1 MVLTTTEVEK
11 MHEKEKKIVKKEED
25 MTEEEW
31 VEFKLKQWRYGDMF
45 ITDYDK
51 GNLITMLFRR
61 IKKLE
66 DKSK

>member
-1 MVLTTTEVEK
+1 
-11 MHEKEKKIVKKEED
+11 
-25 MTEEEW
+25 
-31 VEFKLKQWRYGDMF
+31 MF